1 MQVAY
6 IYTYI
11 YVNVKSSLQVLRHQV
26 LAFYET
32 KM

>member
-11 YVNVKSSLQVLRHQV
+11 YVNVKSSLQVQHQV
-26 LAFYET
+26 LASNET